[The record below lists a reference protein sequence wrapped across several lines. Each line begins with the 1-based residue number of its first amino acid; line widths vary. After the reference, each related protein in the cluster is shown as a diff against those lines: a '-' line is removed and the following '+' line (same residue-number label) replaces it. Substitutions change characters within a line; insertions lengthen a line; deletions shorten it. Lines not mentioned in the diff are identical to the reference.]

1 MEFDLQGDVLT
12 IKIEGTIDSNN
23 AESVGNQIDEI
34 RNGNSHTSLVLDFAK
49 LNYISSAG
57 LRQVLR
63 LKKLCPNF
71 KVINVTSEVYE
82 IFDMTGFSEMMDIEK
97 AFREMSV
104 DGCEVIG
111 EGSNGI
117 VYRVSPDQIIKVYKN
132 PDALD
137 DIKRERELARKALV
151 LGINTA
157 ISFDVV
163 KVGDKYGSVFELLNS
178 KSLTKL
184 INEDKSKLEEYI
196 TVFANILKDIHKT
209 EVKDGSL
216 PSAKQIA
223 IKWVEWLNGKIPQDT
238 YDKLYK
244 LLSDVKE
251 TNFLIH
257 GDYHTSNLHYA
268 NGEAILI
275 DMDTLAVGNP
285 LFDFSSIFLAFR
297 GFGEVDHDR
306 IIKFLKIDWDTANQ
320 IWDTLLKK
328 YFDTEDETK
337 LQEIKNKAMTLGYT
351 RLLRRT
357 LKREPDNKE
366 LIEYSLNRLIECVN
380 KVDSI
385 EI

>member
-1 MEFDLQGDVLT
+1 MNFQLKDNNLT
-12 IKIEGTIDSNN
+12 ISIEGVIDSNN
-23 AESVGNQIDEI
+23 AEAVGNEIDQIKGDKQFDC
-34 RNGNSHTSLVLDFAK
+34 LVLDFQR
-49 LNYISSAG
+49 LSYISSAG
-57 LRQVLR
+57 LRQILR
-63 LKKLCPNF
+63 LKKTCPNF
-71 KVINVTSEVYE
+71 KVVNVSSEVYE
-82 IFDMTGFSEMMDIEK
+82 IFDMTGFSEMMTIEK
-97 AFREMSV
+97 AYREISIE
-104 DGCEVIG
+104 GCEIIG

-117 VYRVSPDQIIKVYKN
+117 VYRVSPDSIVKVYKN

-157 ISFDVV
+157 ISYDVV

-184 INEDKSKLEEYI
+184 IVENKNKLDEYVTI
-196 TVFANILKDIHKT
+196 FANILKEIHNT

-216 PSAKQIA
+216 PSAKKIA
-223 IKWVEWLNGKIPQDT
+223 LKWVEYLNGKIPQDT
-238 YDKLYK
+238 YTK
-244 LLSDVKE
+244 LLSLLNAVKE
-251 TNFLIH
+251 SNHLIH

-297 GFGEVDHDR
+297 GFGELDHDR
-306 IIKFLKIDWDTANQ
+306 ILNFLKIDWDTANK
-320 IWDTLLKK
+320 IWETLLIK
-328 YFDTEDETK
+328 YFNTDDNQTLES
-337 LQEIKNKAMTLGYT
+337 IKNKAMALGYT

-357 LKREPDNKE
+357 LKREPNNKA
-366 LIEYSLNRLIECVN
+366 LIEHSTKRLIECVN
-380 KVDSI
+380 LIDTI